1 MRQRQQGKCMSF
13 FAIKGVIWQQ
23 LVLVFAI
30 KVGYKATSCPWFC
43 DKVGNKA
50 TACRCFCDKRGYKA
64 IACLCFC
71 DKR

>member
-1 MRQRQQGKCMSF
+1 MSF

-43 DKVGNKA
+43 DKVGNK
-50 TACRCFCDKRGYKA
+50 T